1 MAKKVKASEVKKMN
15 DFVPILAKTESSF
28 KKKADLSVDMAMDS
42 SRVPLYW
49 QDPLYDSQLI
59 MFPEYDLPEAN
70 KRYRHYYKF
79 NPILSSCVDAH
90 ATFPLSD
97 FQIMCPNEEVR
108 EYYQFTADRL
118 QLLNI
123 AENSLRD
130 IALLGESVYLGNWD
144 PVNLEWEEW
153 VQYPP
158 EFVEILTVP
167 GSNKRVFTIKPDPET
182 KRILQENSEAK
193 DILYKALEKQ
203 DKAYLQAALDNKP
216 YVMPDAR
223 IMYLANQVDG
233 YSKRGYPLTKRAL
246 PDLMYEQKIRS
257 LQHTFVERHLFPIK
271 IFKLGSES
279 MGWVPSNKHF
289 QQFKKLLIQAAGDP
303 DMSLIYHFGLQVD
316 YVGTKDKI
324 ENLIPHFE
332 FTTKRIMQAFFMNEA
347 LMNGDASYA
356 GQTANTRL
364 LMHRF
369 MTKRTMLENA
379 FINKIYLPMARQ
391 QQLVNQDIDSKR
403 KNVIV
408 KSKRFNNNRY
418 YLPTFL
424 WQKQNL
430 LNSQSERQFLM
441 QLYEKDAIPWGVIR
455 DVFGLDQKVLDYY
468 RKEDQGTMSNELT
481 REIIDQTIK
490 DDPSLSLKYALG
502 DDPIELLRK
511 KLKEQTIAEETQK
524 ELDENGPDTMSDAG
538 GDFGGGFDSSAPI
551 DLGPESSMETG
562 EEPSLN
568 ETGPSTGDEGATEPA
583 EPPME

>member
-1 MAKKVKASEVKKMN
+1 MPKKVSA
-15 DFVPILAKTESSF
+15 
-28 KKKADLSVDMAMDS
+28 ADLKKLNSFMPEAVKTGFSKRADLAEMAAEQGN
-42 SRVPLYW
+42 RAPLYW

-59 MFPEYDLPEAN
+59 MFPEYNLPEAN

-97 FQIMCPNEEVR
+97 FQIMCENEEVR

-144 PVNLEWEEW
+144 SANLEWEEW

-158 EFVEILTVP
+158 EFVDILSVP

-182 KRILQENSEAK
+182 QRILQENSEAR
-193 DILYKALEKQ
+193 DILYKSLEHQ
-203 DKAYLQAALDNKP
+203 DKAYLQAALEDKP
-216 YVMPDAR
+216 YVIPDAR
-223 IMYLANQVDG
+223 IMYLANQTDG

-246 PDLMYEQKIRS
+246 EDLMYEQKVRS

-347 LMNGDASYA
+347 LMNGDTSYA

-391 QQLVNQDIDSKR
+391 QQLIKQDIDSQRKR
-403 KNVIV
+403 ILV
-408 KSKRFNNNRY
+408 KSKRFANTNY

-441 QLYEKDAIPWGVIR
+441 QLYERDAIPWGIIR

-481 REIIDQTIK
+481 REIVDQTVK
-490 DDPSLSLKYALG
+490 DSPELSLKYALG
-502 DDPIELLRK
+502 DDPIELLKK
-511 KLKEQTIAEETQK
+511 KLQQDTIQQSAKEGI
-524 ELDENGPDTMSDAG
+524 DEMSEGMDDGLG
-538 GDFGGGFDSSAPI
+538 GDIGPGGFDSGAPI
-551 DLGPESSMETG
+551 DLGTSEETG
-562 EEPSLN
+562 EEPSVE
-568 ETGPSTGDEGATEPA
+568 ETGPSTGDEGATEPT
-583 EPPME
+583 PPIE